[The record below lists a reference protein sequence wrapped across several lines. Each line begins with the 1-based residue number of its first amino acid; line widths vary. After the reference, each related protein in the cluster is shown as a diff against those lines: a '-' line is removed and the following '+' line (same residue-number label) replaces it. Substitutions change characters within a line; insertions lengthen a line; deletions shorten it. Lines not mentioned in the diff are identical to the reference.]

1 MKRTFAASLAA
12 AALLLASVAL
22 AEKPD
27 AASIELG
34 LNVADFC
41 KKHLGQQ
48 VGTGQ
53 CGELADH
60 ALREFNV
67 HGRPPDSPAE
77 GDYVWGDLALLVEAN
92 PKARPD
98 GKTPAPPKYTGGKLA
113 DLRPGDIIQFRDCTW
128 AGRLSPRM
136 RYRAARPHHT
146 AVIAAVDPA
155 GQSVD
160 VYEQNYNGKLTV
172 VYSKIKISDLTA
184 GWMRVYHPIA
194 K

>member
-1 MKRTFAASLAA
+1 M
-12 AALLLASVAL
+12 SVVL
-22 AEKPD
+22 M
-27 AASIELG
+27 
-34 LNVADFC
+34 
-41 KKHLGQQ
+41 
-48 VGTGQ
+48 
-53 CGELADH
+53 
-60 ALREFNV
+60 
-67 HGRPPDSPAE
+67 
-77 GDYVWGDLALLVEAN
+77 LALNMGIMAVGDGCGGKN
-92 PKARPD
+92 PCVTDNDDNNA
-98 GKTPAPPKYTGGKLA
+98 TPKYTGGKLA

-146 AVIAAVDPA
+146 AVIADVDPA